1 MVNLVNMVIMGEQK
15 ASRLS
20 FFLLL
25 RVGREGRADHS
36 SYASRFDLGQEK
48 DGVVNQIRNH
58 L

>member
-1 MVNLVNMVIMGEQK
+1 MVIMGEQK

>member
-1 MVNLVNMVIMGEQK
+1 MVIMVIMGEQK

-25 RVGREGRADHS
+25 WVGREGRADHS
-36 SYASRFDLGQEK
+36 SYASRFHLGQEK
-48 DGVVNQIRNH
+48 GSLVNQIRNH